1 MAQSGKRPP
10 PPSANETGPRH
21 LRPLPPP
28 QCNGE
33 WSTRSARG
41 PPLSPP
47 SAGILR
53 ASLPR
58 RFRRRWTRP
67 TGEQRPGLRPTFCG
81 AFPFPTN
88 KTTAPPSGLARIFC
102 QGAGCEPKTFPLTY
116 RFIPRCSTPPSTNPQ
131 IRHHRLTAWGAALV
145 PFLCLAAQLQLCHR
159 RTSNQNPILFSQNAV
174 DPASSRPGPDLSLHS
189 VRQHASPLTESSNTP
204 PSPPARCGGPS
215 GRVAGSTGSWFGA
228 APVSPPPAWP
238 GRRAARP
245 GAGG

>member
-1 MAQSGKRPP
+1 MGFYEPVSPAASAGAGRAPPENSAPACAQLFAEHS
-10 PPSANETGPRH
+10 PSPQTKP
-21 LRPLPPP
+21 PLPPLGS
-28 QCNGE
+28 QGF
-33 WSTRSARG
+33 SAREQG
-41 PPLSPP
+41 VSPRP
-47 SAGILR
+47 FRLPI
-53 ASLPR
+53 ASFRDAARLPR
-58 RFRRRWTRP
+58 RILKYGTI
-67 TGEQRPGLRPTFCG
+67 
-81 AFPFPTN
+81 A
-88 KTTAPPSGLARIFC
+88 S
-102 QGAGCEPKTFPLTY
+102 PL
-116 RFIPRCSTPPSTNPQ
+116 
-131 IRHHRLTAWGAALV
+131 GAALV